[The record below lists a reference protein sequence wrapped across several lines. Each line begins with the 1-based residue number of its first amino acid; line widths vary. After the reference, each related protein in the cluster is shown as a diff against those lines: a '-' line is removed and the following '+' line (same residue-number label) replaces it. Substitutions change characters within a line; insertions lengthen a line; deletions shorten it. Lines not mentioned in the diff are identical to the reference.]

1 METAVNRDYS
11 GEILLRVSPES
22 GRFIVE
28 EHKKNGVVSYK
39 EISPLDFYN
48 TIYGSFDQEH
58 FLRSGLLPPNCLQV
72 SFCGEDKYFVL
83 WNPELRADI
92 FYGDTEYLDFPIPR
106 MVFGIRT
113 LRDGRAVDCSMG
125 VVADEPPTGD
135 TKMYHYPFS
144 NVYDDLRVCVGN
156 NVLPHF
162 KSQTQLS
169 KFPRFLLGIPNND
182 DFFKESHKDS
192 QIFSYDNLAY
202 DSQIDAMAYCR
213 RAEELFELY
222 QRCANRRQV
231 ETICVNF
238 LRMLE
243 STKLSVNGHL
253 YFVPRHNMEK
263 VDIFEDFVAELSRLS
278 RNQTHLMANSIY
290 IIDDAK
296 QRQKMTEEFYSAVK
310 KEIAEYQERADY
322 FIKSGCQSPSV
333 MDRWVLKIQSLE
345 GKKQHYEDVLRRE
358 LDGLDDDFA
367 TLKLLSQELSFRAQ
381 AIRSQ
386 RAA

>member
-1 METAVNRDYS
+1 
-11 GEILLRVSPES
+11 
-22 GRFIVE
+22 
-28 EHKKNGVVSYK
+28 
-39 EISPLDFYN
+39 
-48 TIYGSFDQEH
+48 
-58 FLRSGLLPPNCLQV
+58 
-72 SFCGEDKYFVL
+72 
-83 WNPELRADI
+83 
-92 FYGDTEYLDFPIPR
+92 
-106 MVFGIRT
+106 
-113 LRDGRAVDCSMG
+113 
-125 VVADEPPTGD
+125 
-135 TKMYHYPFS
+135 
-144 NVYDDLRVCVGN
+144 
-156 NVLPHF
+156 
-162 KSQTQLS
+162 
-169 KFPRFLLGIPNND
+169 
-182 DFFKESHKDS
+182 
-192 QIFSYDNLAY
+192 
-202 DSQIDAMAYCR
+202 MAYCR

-381 AIRSQ
+381 AIRAKG
-386 RAA
+386 AA

>member
-1 METAVNRDYS
+1 MRDAYTIRGTGVFFMS
-11 GEILLRVSPES
+11 TELQQLNGQNKVDLWAERISEYRNSRMSVKSWCKEKGICEQTYYKWQRKIFAMAQAQQELQFAEITP
-22 GRFIVE
+22 
-28 EHKKNGVVSYK
+28 
-39 EISPLDFYN
+39 
-48 TIYGSFDQEH
+48 
-58 FLRSGLLPPNCLQV
+58 
-72 SFCGEDKYFVL
+72 
-83 WNPELRADI
+83 A
-92 FYGDTEYLDFPIPR
+92 
-106 MVFGIRT
+106 
-113 LRDGRAVDCSMG
+113 
-125 VVADEPPTGD
+125 
-135 TKMYHYPFS
+135 
-144 NVYDDLRVCVGN
+144 
-156 NVLPHF
+156 
-162 KSQTQLS
+162 
-169 KFPRFLLGIPNND
+169 
-182 DFFKESHKDS
+182 
-192 QIFSYDNLAY
+192 NLAY

-238 LRMLE
+238 LRILE

-263 VDIFEDFVAELSRLS
+263 VDVFEDFVAELSRLS

-310 KEIAEYQERADY
+310 KEISEYQERADY

-381 AIRSQ
+381 AIRAKK
-386 RAA
+386 AA

>member
-1 METAVNRDYS
+1 MTELKFENMTAAAS
-11 GEILLRVSPES
+11 GDSQNMLGKLLYFS
-22 GRFIVE
+22 
-28 EHKKNGVVSYK
+28 
-39 EISPLDFYN
+39 
-48 TIYGSFDQEH
+48 
-58 FLRSGLLPPNCLQV
+58 LPSVLV
-72 SFCGEDKYFVL
+72 DK
-83 WNPELRADI
+83 
-92 FYGDTEYLDFPIPR
+92 
-106 MVFGIRT
+106 
-113 LRDGRAVDCSMG
+113 
-125 VVADEPPTGD
+125 
-135 TKMYHYPFS
+135 
-144 NVYDDLRVCVGN
+144 DDLR
-156 NVLPHF
+156 
-162 KSQTQLS
+162 QLCADMNI
-169 KFPRFLLGIPNND
+169 PYAGGIRLSVSDAFRSATGDVRDRIISEEYGERRIYQIYCRDNRRISD
-182 DFFKESHKDS
+182 SVISRELVKETMHQETNQYEKLANISYDKDS

-238 LRMLE
+238 LRILE

-253 YFVPRHNMEK
+253 YFVRRHNMEK

-381 AIRSQ
+381 AIRAKK
-386 RAA
+386 AA

>member
-1 METAVNRDYS
+1 MSRSTTLAIVHPVDKLQGSDDAVRTQVWAETTQ
-11 GEILLRVSPES
+11 LLTPML
-22 GRFIVE
+22 GKLYARFE
-28 EHKKNGVVSYK
+28 PAQKAWRQATYTPLGVVLGRTDPALFLYFFSYGKTVQK
-39 EISPLDFYN
+39 ESMEFHL
-48 TIYGSFDQEH
+48 
-58 FLRSGLLPPNCLQV
+58 SGL
-72 SFCGEDKYFVL
+72 
-83 WNPELRADI
+83 
-92 FYGDTEYLDFPIPR
+92 
-106 MVFGIRT
+106 
-113 LRDGRAVDCSMG
+113 
-125 VVADEPPTGD
+125 
-135 TKMYHYPFS
+135 
-144 NVYDDLRVCVGN
+144 
-156 NVLPHF
+156 
-162 KSQTQLS
+162 
-169 KFPRFLLGIPNND
+169 
-182 DFFKESHKDS
+182 
-192 QIFSYDNLAY
+192 NLAY
-202 DSQIDAMAYCR
+202 DSQIDAMVYCR

-310 KEIAEYQERADY
+310 KEISEYQERADY

-345 GKKQHYEDVLRRE
+345 GKKQHYENVLRRE

-381 AIRSQ
+381 TIRAKK
-386 RAA
+386 AA

>member
-1 METAVNRDYS
+1 M
-11 GEILLRVSPES
+11 
-22 GRFIVE
+22 
-28 EHKKNGVVSYK
+28 
-39 EISPLDFYN
+39 
-48 TIYGSFDQEH
+48 
-58 FLRSGLLPPNCLQV
+58 
-72 SFCGEDKYFVL
+72 
-83 WNPELRADI
+83 
-92 FYGDTEYLDFPIPR
+92 
-106 MVFGIRT
+106 
-113 LRDGRAVDCSMG
+113 
-125 VVADEPPTGD
+125 
-135 TKMYHYPFS
+135 
-144 NVYDDLRVCVGN
+144 
-156 NVLPHF
+156 
-162 KSQTQLS
+162 
-169 KFPRFLLGIPNND
+169 
-182 DFFKESHKDS
+182 
-192 QIFSYDNLAY
+192 
-202 DSQIDAMAYCR
+202 
-213 RAEELFELY
+213 
-222 QRCANRRQV
+222 
-231 ETICVNF
+231 NF

-345 GKKQHYEDVLRRE
+345 GKKQHYENVLRRE

-381 AIRSQ
+381 TIRSQ

>member
-1 METAVNRDYS
+1 
-11 GEILLRVSPES
+11 
-22 GRFIVE
+22 
-28 EHKKNGVVSYK
+28 
-39 EISPLDFYN
+39 
-48 TIYGSFDQEH
+48 
-58 FLRSGLLPPNCLQV
+58 
-72 SFCGEDKYFVL
+72 
-83 WNPELRADI
+83 
-92 FYGDTEYLDFPIPR
+92 
-106 MVFGIRT
+106 MV
-113 LRDGRAVDCSMG
+113 C
-125 VVADEPPTGD
+125 
-135 TKMYHYPFS
+135 
-144 NVYDDLRVCVGN
+144 
-156 NVLPHF
+156 
-162 KSQTQLS
+162 
-169 KFPRFLLGIPNND
+169 
-182 DFFKESHKDS
+182 
-192 QIFSYDNLAY
+192 
-202 DSQIDAMAYCR
+202 CR

-238 LRMLE
+238 LRILE

-263 VDIFEDFVAELSRLS
+263 VDVFEDFVAELSRLS

-290 IIDDAK
+290 IIDDTK

-345 GKKQHYEDVLRRE
+345 GKKQHYENVLRRE

-381 AIRSQ
+381 AIRAKK
-386 RAA
+386 AA

>member
-1 METAVNRDYS
+1 MTELKFENMTAAAS
-11 GEILLRVSPES
+11 GDSQNMLGKLLYFS
-22 GRFIVE
+22 
-28 EHKKNGVVSYK
+28 
-39 EISPLDFYN
+39 
-48 TIYGSFDQEH
+48 
-58 FLRSGLLPPNCLQV
+58 LPSVLV
-72 SFCGEDKYFVL
+72 DK
-83 WNPELRADI
+83 
-92 FYGDTEYLDFPIPR
+92 
-106 MVFGIRT
+106 
-113 LRDGRAVDCSMG
+113 
-125 VVADEPPTGD
+125 
-135 TKMYHYPFS
+135 
-144 NVYDDLRVCVGN
+144 DDLRQLCVDMNIPYAGGN
-156 NVLPHF
+156 R
-162 KSQTQLS
+162 LS
-169 KFPRFLLGIPNND
+169 VSDAFRSATGDVRDRIISEEYGERRIYQIYCRDNRRISDSVISRELV
-182 DFFKESHKDS
+182 KETMHQETNQYEKLANISYDKDS

-310 KEIAEYQERADY
+310 KEISEYQERADY
-322 FIKSGCQSPSV
+322 FIKSGCQSPSVFPCPGNSGEEGQSPSV

-381 AIRSQ
+381 AIRAKK
-386 RAA
+386 AA